1 MEVAGSGL
9 WVLATYIQT
18 LANRQTYEIEFCSV
32 HSPTYCHLKMTVLK
46 GNGQHIIDR
55 KMHLKQLSLHNS
67 HVEMVEKVA
76 SVFTV
81 WQTTKGTSPMKAK
94 RLVSHIVGN
103 CTPPHPTPSVAQP
116 IVNIDF
122 SLRAGCWHRGG
133 VGGQFPRILQWS

>member
-18 LANRQTYEIEFCSV
+18 LANRQTYEMEFCSV

-81 WQTTKGTSPMKAK
+81 
-94 RLVSHIVGN
+94 
-103 CTPPHPTPSVAQP
+103 
-116 IVNIDF
+116 
-122 SLRAGCWHRGG
+122 
-133 VGGQFPRILQWS
+133 

>member
-18 LANRQTYEIEFCSV
+18 LANRQTYAMEESFCSV
-32 HSPTYCHLKMTVLK
+32 HSPTYCHLKMTGLK
-46 GNGQHIIDR
+46 DNGQHIIDR

-81 WQTTKGTSPMKAK
+81 
-94 RLVSHIVGN
+94 
-103 CTPPHPTPSVAQP
+103 
-116 IVNIDF
+116 
-122 SLRAGCWHRGG
+122 
-133 VGGQFPRILQWS
+133 